1 MKGIFISY
9 RRDDAAGY
17 AGRLYDRLA
26 AHFGRDRVFMDVQ
39 GIEPGVD
46 FVDAIEGAVA
56 SCEVLIVIIGKDWLA
71 ADAVGKRRLDDPGD
85 FVRIETAAALARN
98 IRVVPVLVDDAEM
111 PRAEQLPGNLAL
123 LARRQAVEL
132 SHKQWDATSS
142 ELIRTL
148 EKFLNAGK
156 QRSAGTQPPAG
167 EPSNESPPEPQSVAG
182 GSAPVAGAPVKRIY
196 WGIGAVLAAL
206 VAVGAL
212 FLTQPWSKFNKPAV
226 APAVSEVARPTAKS
240 PEPAPSKPAAAPE
253 VAEVVPP
260 IAKRPEPAPQRP
272 VVPQEVKPEPP
283 KAEAP
288 KTEAPRA
295 EAPKAE
301 VQAMPPKILNLEV
314 RGAGNNVQLCY
325 GVQNAASATITPTPG
340 NVKPVAKECVPVTA
354 GTTYTLTARNAAGIA
369 VSRTLAVEAAASP
382 PPAQLVA
389 VPNAIGKSRAD
400 AVAELEKAGL
410 EVRIVEDKLD
420 PKASGP
426 ADSVVAQ
433 LPKGGEQL
441 KAGGR
446 VTLQVMPAQV
456 VVATVPST
464 LPRAGDV
471 WEYRSRSM
479 WKNVEPRNYTH
490 QINSVSE
497 REVRETMSNTS
508 GPSESKSITPDTRF
522 VEWRGSGYYFI
533 EFNPFIQAFGALQPG
548 TSWQLKIPVEDPMYW
563 NWYTHGRAV
572 NWDSVTVPA
581 GTFKALR
588 VEINS
593 NRPPSGSSSA
603 REREPVRILQVIWYA
618 PDAKRTVKQVRTV
631 YSASGDRIN
640 EDTSELVKY
649 RVQ

>member
-1 MKGIFISY
+1 M
-9 RRDDAAGY
+9 
-17 AGRLYDRLA
+17 
-26 AHFGRDRVFMDVQ
+26 
-39 GIEPGVD
+39 P
-46 FVDAIEGAVA
+46 
-56 SCEVLIVIIGKDWLA
+56 
-71 ADAVGKRRLDDPGD
+71 
-85 FVRIETAAALARN
+85 AL
-98 IRVVPVLVDDAEM
+98 E
-111 PRAEQLPGNLAL
+111 
-123 LARRQAVEL
+123 
-132 SHKQWDATSS
+132 
-142 ELIRTL
+142 
-148 EKFLNAGK
+148 
-156 QRSAGTQPPAG
+156 PPAG

-508 GPSESKSITPDTRF
+508 GAVREQVHHSR
-522 VEWRGSGYYFI
+522 Y
-533 EFNPFIQAFGALQPG
+533 AFRRVARQRILFHRVQPVHPG
-548 TSWQLKIPVEDPMYW
+548 IRCIAARDLVAAEDP
-563 NWYTHGRAV
+563 GR
-572 NWDSVTVPA
+572 
-581 GTFKALR
+581 G
-588 VEINS
+588 
-593 NRPPSGSSSA
+593 
-603 REREPVRILQVIWYA
+603 
-618 PDAKRTVKQVRTV
+618 PDVLELVYPRTRGQLGL
-631 YSASGDRIN
+631 GDRAGGH
-640 EDTSELVKY
+640 
-649 RVQ
+649 VQGTPRGDQQ